1 MTIFELRKKTI
12 AALLL
17 AFMASAMLP
26 ACSSDEEEAADCDSS
41 ANAAEECLQD
51 LPV

>member
-1 MTIFELRKKTI
+1 MTIFELRKKAV
-12 AALLL
+12 AALLM

-26 ACSSDEEEAADCDSS
+26 ACSSDEEEAAECDSS
-41 ANAAEECLQD
+41 ADAAEDCLQD